1 MIMIDIA
8 KLEDSFS
15 QIGTNRI
22 PVFIDIYLASTKSF
36 IRDFEKFYKKQQTD
50 YLYDLVH
57 KVRGSTVNFYD
68 NELDNILINLENNVL
83 QSPLQIT
90 IEDVA
95 LLKTRFNQF
104 CQELASLK
112 TKYRK

>member
-1 MIMIDIA
+1 MINLE

-15 QIGTNRI
+15 QIGTSRI

-36 IRDFEKFYKKQQTD
+36 IHDFEKFYKKRQTD

-68 NELDNILINLENNVL
+68 TELDNILINLENNLL
-83 QSPLQIT
+83 QSPLLIT
-90 IEDVA
+90 DEDVS
-95 LLKTRFNQF
+95 LLKTKFNQF
-104 CQELASLK
+104 SQELASLK
-112 TKYRK
+112 SKYRK

>member
-1 MIMIDIA
+1 MINIE

-15 QIGTNRI
+15 LIGTNRI
-22 PVFIDIYLASTKSF
+22 SVFIDIYLASTRTF
-36 IRDFEKFYKKQQTD
+36 IYDFEKFYKKRQTD

-68 NELDNILINLENNVL
+68 NELDKILINLENNLL

-90 IEDVA
+90 NEDVT
-95 LLKTRFNQF
+95 LLKTRFTQF
-104 CQELASLK
+104 CQELANLK
-112 TKYRK
+112 SKYRK